1 MMKTIGLLAGA
12 LLLASTVQAA
22 TDTSPPAPNWM
33 AGAWIETKGD
43 RWTDEYWTTMRAGI
57 MIGAGRSGNGE
68 TLLAWEATRI
78 VRNPDGTLTFWASP
92 KGSKAVPFR
101 MISGGEN
108 EIVFES
114 KANDYPQRVRYWREG
129 KSLKAEI
136 SLADGSKAMRW
147 SYSPIGGN

>member
-1 MMKTIGLLAGA
+1 MKPIRLVLAA
-12 LLLASTVQAA
+12 LALSASAWAA
-22 TDTSPPAPNWM
+22 DAPPPAPNWM

-57 MIGAGRSGNGE
+57 MIGAGRSGSGE

-78 VRNPDGTLTFWASP
+78 VRNADGTLTFWASP
-92 KGSKAVPFR
+92 KGAKAVPFR
-101 MISGGEN
+101 MTSSGAN

-114 KANDYPQRVRYWREG
+114 KANDYPQRVRYWRDG

-147 SYSPIGGN
+147 SYSPIGGGN